1 MNTVEETTTRMMAK
15 LDRKGDVEIL
25 DWITRIDYSPQQRD
39 NLRRRQP
46 GTGKWLLDSSQFQ
59 RWLSTKKQTLF
70 CPGIPGAG
78 KTIQTS
84 IVVDDFISRFHN
96 DPNTGI
102 AYIYCNFHQQEEQKA
117 DDLLAT
123 MLRQLAES
131 QPSLPECV
139 RDLYNECKKKR
150 RRPLSDEILE
160 VLHSVAAIYTR
171 AFIVIDALDECQ
183 VDSSREKLL
192 LELFKL

>member
-1 MNTVEETTTRMMAK
+1 MMAK